1 MADRLSNMRVAFL
14 VATEGTERVE
24 LMQPWEAVRGEH
36 GDPKLISQ
44 SPGEVSLFNHLDRAD
59 NWLVDEVVDQ
69 SSVTDFAALVLPG
82 GVANPDQL
90 RMDARA
96 VGFVRAFVDAG
107 KPVAVICHG
116 PWTLVEADVLRGRT
130 ITSYPSLRTD
140 LINAGASW
148 VDREVVV
155 DDTGPNVM
163 VSSRSPQ
170 DLPAFCEALVEQ
182 FSRQRPAAAGAR

>member
-1 MADRLSNMRVAFL
+1 MADRLTNMRVAFL

-24 LMQPWEAVRGEH
+24 LLQPWEAVRSEG
-36 GDPKLISQ
+36 GDPKLVSLA
-44 SPGEVSLFNHLDRAD
+44 PGEVSLFNHLDRAD

-69 SSVTDFAALVLPG
+69 STVTDFAALVLPG

-90 RMDARA
+90 RKDPRA
-96 VGFVRAFVDAG
+96 VSFVRGFVDAG

-130 ITSYPSLRTD
+130 ITSYPSLHTD
-140 LINAGASW
+140 LVNAGAHW

-155 DDTGPNVM
+155 DDTGPNVV
-163 VSSRSPQ
+163 VSSRGPQ
-170 DLPAFCEALVEQ
+170 DLAAFCEALVEQ